1 MRLRTHLK
9 IAEELA
15 EFAAAG
21 SDGAADS
28 TCTIDPMVDE
38 KKEENWR
45 KKKQRHARVGRAQRP
60 SADSKHRKS

>member
-28 TCTIDPMVDE
+28 TCTIDPDE
-38 KKEENWR
+38 KKKRRRRIGGGKN
-45 KKKQRHARVGRAQRP
+45 KGTRVGRVAG
-60 SADSKHRKS
+60 SKHRKS